1 MSGQGEMMFPMPMD
15 FISIKAEIKDEY
27 AGYAFK
33 QTKKLYYE

>member
-1 MSGQGEMMFPMPMD
+1 MAMSGQGEMMFPMPMD

-33 QTKKLYYE
+33 